1 MEDFMANKIKNK
13 DFVFKCLK
21 ALEAHGKVE
30 EIHTLLTNPII
41 SENLFGVT
49 WQNNENEKCPIL
61 KAVLQGMDKEVMQKA
76 SNGKDVYYPELI
88 NLDGVNYLVYN
99 NWLDDVRKK
108 FLKWTKNIIFPELEE
123 IEEILDGK
131 G

>member
-1 MEDFMANKIKNK
+1 
-13 DFVFKCLK
+13 
-21 ALEAHGKVE
+21 
-30 EIHTLLTNPII
+30 
-41 SENLFGVT
+41 
-49 WQNNENEKCPIL
+49 
-61 KAVLQGMDKEVMQKA
+61 MQKA

>member
-1 MEDFMANKIKNK
+1 MADRINNKE
-13 DFVFKCLK
+13 FVFKCLK
-21 ALEAHGKVE
+21 ALEAHGNVE
-30 EIHTLLTNPII
+30 EIHTLLTNAII
-41 SENLFGVT
+41 SEKLFGVT

-61 KAVLQGMDKEVMQKA
+61 KAVLQGMNKEDMQKA

-123 IEEILDGK
+123 IEEIIK
-131 G
+131 GSN